1 MLEAELRKNLELY
14 LARKLT
20 LRQLEEWAV
29 PRLPMLF
36 ASPES
41 SVAKLA
47 SALELGLAEMGSKA
61 HTEKELRQLLR
72 EALAQQVAA

>member
-29 PRLPMLF
+29 PHLPKLF
-36 ASPES
+36 ANPDS

-47 SALELGLAEMGSKA
+47 AALELGLAELSSKA
-61 HTEKELRQLLR
+61 RTGKELRQSLK
-72 EALAQQVAA
+72 EALAEQIAR